1 MIGIHTIQTFLAVHY
16 QGNYCEQ
23 FFHSFFSIQTCVIHG
38 ALTGEEQEDVHHHL
52 ATLQELL
59 LLIPVSS

>member
-1 MIGIHTIQTFLAVHY
+1 MQTIQTFLAAHCP
-16 QGNYCEQ
+16 GNHCEQ
-23 FFHSFFSIQTCVIHG
+23 FFHSFFFIQTCVIHG
-38 ALTGEEQEDVHHHL
+38 AATGEEQEGVHHHL